1 MPTST
6 STSTGS
12 SESFQF
18 PVNPFLQ
25 SIASYAMG
33 HAQDLANWGAQ
44 QYQSS
49 SDLTDNVVNNFL
61 SSSQMSRDLASNQLD
76 RYKNKFQPQEDA
88 LLRDANSYASE
99 SRQRN
104 EMGAAASGQ
113 EQAGEA
119 SRRNAIKDLEGLG
132 IDPSSGRYAALD
144 RAERGRTAAAA
155 AGAAQQ
161 AQRATEQTG
170 RNLRSQAIDVGQRLP
185 GNALNAIGSG
195 LNALSG
201 AENSKLANIN
211 TGNAVNKTPNDYLAT
226 GMKLPLPQGNRGT
239 NSSLS
244 SSVSPAPAGGSDAS
258 SGGGRSAPGV
268 PGGGGGLGGVSG
280 GRTNPGD
287 LASSMGNENYSGA
300 SRGGSSGRGGMA
312 GAGGNFRPGGDGGGT
327 NGSEDNFWQG
337 PPDPW
342 QEGLDNPNEST
353 FGGFDDYG
361 SQNYYGAGND
371 QEDYSL
377 GDQGVDK
384 YGADTWGDG
393 STTDDSGMGDA
404 LLDNGWDNSGSW
416 GADDSGGGSGP
427 SYDDSPNGASY
438 DSWDDYAAG
447 GAVPA
452 SLSPSGGAETDDVQA
467 NVNDGGKANI
477 NVGEFII
484 PRDIVEWK
492 GQEFFQNLI
501 NKSRNMRVRAPAHAS
516 RG

>member
-61 SSSQMSRDLASNQLD
+61 SSSAMSRDLASNQLD

-88 LLRDANSYASE
+88 LLRDANSYSSE

-119 SRRNAIKDLEGLG
+119 ARRNAIKDLEGLG

-239 NSSLS
+239 NTS
-244 SSVSPAPAGGSDAS
+244 SSHSSSPAPTGPSDAD
-258 SGGGRSAPGV
+258 SGRGRSAPGM
-268 PGGGGGLGGVSG
+268 PGGGGLGGATSG
-280 GRTNPGD
+280 HTNPGD

-300 SRGGSSGRGGMA
+300 GRGGSSGRGGMA
-312 GAGGNFRPGGDGGGT
+312 GAGGNFRSGGDGGGSS
-327 NGSEDNFWQG
+327 GSEGDFWQG
-337 PPDPW
+337 PSTEDWDSVW
-342 QEGLDNPNEST
+342 QGPSTEDWDSANQGTGEYGYDTPSDNYA
-353 FGGFDDYG
+353 D
-361 SQNYYGAGND
+361 AW
-371 QEDYSL
+371 
-377 GDQGVDK
+377 DQGE
-384 YGADTWGDG
+384 GG

-452 SLSPSGGAETDDVQA
+452 SLSPSGGQQVDDVQA